1 MAWRDRGV
9 LPPGL
14 PFPSPAFTFLWW
26 KFPYPLLEDSQRRY
40 GDTFTLRLAGLPPV
54 VMFSNPEVV
63 RQVFLDDGTTM
74 EAGRFNRS
82 LAVLLGERSVLMT
95 DGRTH
100 ARKRKLLMPPF
111 HGARMQAY
119 ARAMLDLSDR
129 AIDAFP
135 RSAAFS
141 LHPFMQEVTLRV
153 IVRTIFGALARVED
167 KLVAQLGEV
176 LDVGTSISLLIPAL
190 RRNLWGRSP
199 YARFMAASRE
209 ADRTLFADIRA
220 RRESGER
227 GDDVLSLLL
236 DARDEDGE
244 PMPDDELRDELV
256 TLLVAGHETT
266 ATALTW
272 AVRWIVERPAVL
284 ARLRAELPPD
294 KCGDPAA
301 IEKSPWLDAIVR
313 EALRLQPVIPLVGRV
328 LARPVSLGGW
338 DLPEGVAVACSIYL
352 AQRRPEIYTD
362 PTEFDPAR
370 FLGRGK
376 PSAAFGASEL
386 FPFGGGI
393 RRCIGMAFA
402 LYEMKMVLA
411 RLFARTDLEIAHRPV
426 KVARRSITMV
436 PKHGLRVRLSRR
448 EPRPTPPGA

>member
-1 MAWRDRGV
+1 
-9 LPPGL
+9 LL
-14 PFPSPAFTFLWW
+14 PSPAFTFLWW
-26 KFPYPLLEDSQRRY
+26 KFPYPLLEHSHRRF
-40 GDTFTLRLAGLPPV
+40 GDAFTIKLIGLPPI
-54 VMFSNPEVV
+54 VMFSNPDVV
-63 RQVFLDDGTTM
+63 REVFLDDGTKM

-135 RSAAFS
+135 RGEAFA

-153 IVRTIFGALARVED
+153 IVRTIFGALPRAED
-167 KLVAQLGEV
+167 ELVAQLGRI
-176 LDVGTSISLLIPAL
+176 LDVGTSVSLLIPPL
-190 RRNLWGRSP
+190 QRNLWGRSP
-199 YARFMAASRE
+199 YARFLKATRE
-209 ADRTLFADIRA
+209 ADRTLYGDIRA
-220 RRESGER
+220 RRESGAR
-227 GDDVLSLLL
+227 GNDVLSLLL
-236 DARDEDGE
+236 DARDEDGK
-244 PMPDDELRDELV
+244 PIPDDELRDELV

-272 AVRWIVERPAVL
+272 AVRWILEKPAVL
-284 ARLRAELPPD
+284 ARLREELPPE
-294 KCGDPAA
+294 KCDDPAT

-313 EALRLQPVIPLVGRV
+313 EALRLQPVIPLVGRA
-328 LARPVSLGGW
+328 LARPVTLGGW
-338 DLPEGVAVACSIYL
+338 DLPEGIAVTCSIYL
-352 AQRRPEIYTD
+352 AQRRPEIYPN

-370 FLGRGK
+370 FFARGK
-376 PSAAFGASEL
+376 ASAAFSASEL

-411 RLFARTDLEIAHRPV
+411 RLFARTDLEIAHRPI

-436 PKHGLRVRLSRR
+436 PKHGLRVRLVRR
-448 EPRPTPPGA
+448 EGRAAPPGA